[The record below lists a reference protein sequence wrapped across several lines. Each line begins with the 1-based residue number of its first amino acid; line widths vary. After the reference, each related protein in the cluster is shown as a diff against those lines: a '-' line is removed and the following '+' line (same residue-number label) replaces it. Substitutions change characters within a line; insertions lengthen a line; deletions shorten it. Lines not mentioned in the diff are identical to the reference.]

1 MGTSSGA
8 RPSTS
13 EGLKLLIIDL
23 ETTGLDPKQ
32 GSKPIEVAAALF
44 SVKHRDILQTV
55 SFLLPNDKNE
65 AEHINR
71 IKPAITKVDQPW
83 RSAMDFFFTMADQA
97 DYAVAHNSSF
107 DSKWFGIDPLP
118 ALDLPWLDSMSMDWG
133 PLSGRS
139 LRDLALHSG
148 LTITPDHHRAGPD
161 VQLLAGVF
169 TRAENLVQIL
179 DDALIPRI
187 PYWADVSYSDR
198 GLAKSAGFKW
208 NPDRRK
214 WVKDLTEAESKAF
227 EFRCFK
233 MAEKSSTERLAN
245 VH

>member
-83 RSAMDFFFTMADQA
+83 RSAMDFFSPWPIKRIRRRL
-97 DYAVAHNSSF
+97 VA
-107 DSKWFGIDPLP
+107 
-118 ALDLPWLDSMSMDWG
+118 PW
-133 PLSGRS
+133 
-139 LRDLALHSG
+139 
-148 LTITPDHHRAGPD
+148 
-161 VQLLAGVF
+161 VQVVRNQPV
-169 TRAENLVQIL
+169 T
-179 DDALIPRI
+179 
-187 PYWADVSYSDR
+187 
-198 GLAKSAGFKW
+198 
-208 NPDRRK
+208 
-214 WVKDLTEAESKAF
+214 
-227 EFRCFK
+227 
-233 MAEKSSTERLAN
+233 
-245 VH
+245 